1 MNFMMIDTETANDLD
16 YPIAYDIGYEVFNDK
31 GETLEAASLTNR
43 DIFLDKDFMATA
55 YYAAKIPNY
64 WKEIWAKQREL
75 ISWREIKWRIFEACK
90 RYDCHIVA
98 AHNARFDN
106 RALNLTQRYITTS
119 RHRYFLPYDTEWW
132 DTLKMAKAVLSDDE
146 TYTNFCKFYGF
157 MTANNKPKFTAEV
170 VYKFISG
177 DIDFDEAHTGLEDVK
192 IEKEIFL
199 YCLSR
204 NPDLDGRL
212 WPPKEEPPRVLEP
225 WEIELEKLLS
235 DYCA

>member
-16 YPIAYDIGYEVFNDK
+16 DPIVYDVGYEVFNEK
-31 GETLEAASLTNR
+31 GETIEAASLTNK
-43 DIFLDKDFMATA
+43 DIFLDKEFMATA

-75 ISWREIKWRIFEACK
+75 ISWREIKWRIFDACK
-90 RYDCHIVA
+90 RNGCHIIA

-119 RHRYFLPYDTEWW
+119 RYRYFLPYGTTWW
-132 DTLKMAKAVLSDDE
+132 DTLKMSREILAADPVYNDFCQALG
-146 TYTNFCKFYGF
+146 YT
-157 MTANNKPKFTAEV
+157 TAHGKPKFTAEI
-170 VYKFISG
+170 VYRFISG
-177 DIDFDEAHTGLEDVK
+177 DLDFDEAHTGLEDVR

-204 NPDLDGRL
+204 KPEIDGRL
-212 WPPKEEPPRVLEP
+212 WKPEPKPSPKKEE
-225 WEIELEKLLS
+225 WEIELEQLLG